1 MEIKVFDNTVEVHWL
16 GKTEVTD
23 NEFLVSMY
31 KNADERERRRLT
43 VIFFD
48 TESFRVIS
56 VDEPKPKQSGSHGLT
71 DENYRDLARY
81 MQDDDC
87 GNEDNPHWII
97 E

>member
-1 MEIKVFDNTVEVHWL
+1 MEIKVFDDKVEVHWL
-16 GKTEVTD
+16 GRTEVTD

-56 VDEPKPKQSGSHGLT
+56 VDEPKPKHSGSHGLT

-81 MQDDDC
+81 MQDDDL
-87 GNEDNPHWII
+87 GNENNPHWIV

>member
-16 GKTEVTD
+16 GRTEVTD

-31 KNADERERRRLT
+31 KDADERERRRIT
-43 VIFFD
+43 VNFFD
-48 TESFRVIS
+48 TDSFRVTA
-56 VDEPKPKQSGSHGLT
+56 VDEPKRSNSRGLT

-81 MQDDDC
+81 LQDDDF
-87 GNEDNPHWII
+87 GDENNPHWII

>member
-1 MEIKVFDNTVEVHWL
+1 MEIKVFDDKVEVHWL

-48 TESFRVIS
+48 TESFRVTA
-56 VDEPKPKQSGSHGLT
+56 VDEPKKNREPQGLT
-71 DENYRDLARY
+71 TENYRDLARY
-81 MQDDDC
+81 LQDDDF
-87 GNEDNPHWII
+87 GDENNPHWIV